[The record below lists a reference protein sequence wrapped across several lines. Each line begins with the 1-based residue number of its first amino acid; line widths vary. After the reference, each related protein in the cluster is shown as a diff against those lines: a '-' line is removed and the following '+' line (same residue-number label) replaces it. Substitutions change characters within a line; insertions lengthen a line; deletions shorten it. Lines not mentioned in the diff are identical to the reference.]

1 MFDLTSRR
9 SFESAPNWIRK
20 AKELCD
26 PQVVIMLVGNKCDL
40 PNRAV
45 SSADIETLCHR
56 ENLMY
61 DETSTR
67 QGKLGRPFELLL
79 ECTIIYNV
87 EINRKNE
94 EREPEKSNIVGLGNT
109 AQLNSGCIC

>member
-67 QGKLGRPFELLL
+67 QGKLSRPFELLL
-79 ECTIIYNV
+79 ECNTIQMQ
-87 EINRKNE
+87 RST
-94 EREPEKSNIVGLGNT
+94 ERTRRGSPRRATSSVWAT
-109 AQLNSGCIC
+109 QPS